1 MIFFN
6 AGDPYFGEV
15 KISARGNLSIEE
27 INKLTSDVE
36 DIISNHPGIKNYFL
50 QTGQFSSVGQGGGSS
65 TEDQIASAFFE
76 FKGIIT
82 SSCGPE
88 MLLLAFINIIGSF
101 GISMPASSA

>member
-36 DIISNHPGIKNYFL
+36 DIISTILF
-50 QTGQFSSVGQGGGSS
+50 GSRV
-65 TEDQIASAFFE
+65 
-76 FKGIIT
+76 KK
-82 SSCGPE
+82 
-88 MLLLAFINIIGSF
+88 F
-101 GISMPASSA
+101 G